1 MVWTIAAIDPLSG
14 SRGLLVEV
22 HPDLGEVPDTA
33 LRPFME
39 RLFRRNVRVGLVV
52 TPAQTIVLRDTL
64 SSMQFVDNR
73 YARVR
78 LDTNVLMSHARL
90 GAPRSGELFL
100 SQVLTWLEAVGSS
113 WYTFLH
119 ESAVQAM
126 VPDVVG
132 NLAGATLETW
142 EGLLES
148 HDAAE

>member
-1 MVWTIAAIDPLSG
+1 M
-14 SRGLLVEV
+14 RQVE
-22 HPDLGEVPDTA
+22 G
-33 LRPFME
+33 
-39 RLFRRNVRVGLVV
+39 G
-52 TPAQTIVLRDTL
+52 
-64 SSMQFVDNR
+64 
-73 YARVR
+73 
-78 LDTNVLMSHARL
+78 
-90 GAPRSGELFL
+90 GPRSGEHFL
-100 SQVLTWLEAVGSS
+100 SQVVTWLEAVGSS